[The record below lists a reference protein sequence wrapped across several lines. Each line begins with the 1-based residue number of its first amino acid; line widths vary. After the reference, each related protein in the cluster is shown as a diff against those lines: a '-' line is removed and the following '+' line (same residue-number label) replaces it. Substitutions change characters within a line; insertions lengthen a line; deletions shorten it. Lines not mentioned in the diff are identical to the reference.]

1 MTERAAP
8 RRRTAVIGGG
18 VSGLTA
24 AYVLACSHEVTLY
37 EADDRLGGHAH
48 THEVK
53 GPDGVV
59 RAVDSGFIV
68 HNDRTYPHLLR
79 LFGEL
84 GVATRATTM
93 SLSVHCEG
101 CGLEYA
107 GARGPR
113 GLFAGRRS
121 AVNPEYLRMLS
132 RIPSFHRRARSLL
145 AAAEAGDAGD
155 AGDGRPGAGEGA
167 EARDGASR
175 AAPYEIT
182 LAEFLE
188 RGRFGAYF
196 TAHFAIPLVA
206 SVWSCP
212 PDTALRYPARYL
224 FRFLEHHGLLSVG
237 GSPRWRTV
245 EGGSARYVERL
256 RERLDAVYLAA
267 PVRSLARTPQGV
279 AVTTAGGA
287 TNLYDSVVVAVHAD
301 QALRLLADPTG
312 AERTALGAFRYSRNR
327 TVLHTDASVLPR
339 AAGARGCWN
348 YRLSGC
354 RPADAHV
361 RVSYDMNRLQGLAGP
376 EPYVVTLNADDR
388 VRPELVL
395 AEMEYEHPVYT
406 PESVA
411 TQRLLPAL
419 SGPVTAFA
427 GAYHGWGF
435 HEDGCRSGVGAA
447 AALGVTW

>member
-1 MTERAAP
+1 MTQRGPAGRP
-8 RRRTAVIGGG
+8 RTAVIGGG

-24 AYVLACSHEVTLY
+24 AYVLARSHEVTLY

-48 THEVK
+48 THELK

-79 LFGEL
+79 LFAEL
-84 GVATRATTM
+84 GVATRPTTM

-121 AVNPEYLRMLS
+121 AANPEYLRMLA
-132 RIPSFHRRARSLL
+132 RIPAFHRRARRLL
-145 AAAEAGDAGD
+145 AATSPAGA
-155 AGDGRPGAGEGA
+155 
-167 EARDGASR
+167 
-175 AAPYEIT
+175 EIT
-182 LAEFLE
+182 LAQFLQQ
-188 RGRFGAYF
+188 GRFGAYF

-212 PDTALRYPARYL
+212 PDTALGYPARYL

-237 GSPRWRTV
+237 GSPSWRTV
-245 EGGSARYVERL
+245 AGGSARYVERI

-267 PVRSLARTPQGV
+267 PVRALARTPRGV
-279 AVTTAGGA
+279 SVTTAGGA
-287 TNLYDSVVVAVHAD
+287 TDLYDAVVVAVHAD
-301 QALRLLADPTG
+301 QALRLLADPTD

-327 TVLHTDASVLPR
+327 TLLHTDTSVLPR
-339 AAGARGCWN
+339 APGARGCWN

-354 RPADAHV
+354 RPDDAHV
-361 RVSYDMNRLQGLAGP
+361 RVSYDMNRLQGLDGP
-376 EPYVVTLNADDR
+376 EPYVVTLNAGGA

-406 PESVA
+406 TESVA
-411 TQRLLPAL
+411 AQRLLPAL
-419 SGPVTAFA
+419 SGQVTAFA

-435 HEDGCRSGVGAA
+435 HEDGCRSGVAAA
-447 AALGVTW
+447 AALGVSW

>member
-1 MTERAAP
+1 MTERGAARP
-8 RRRTAVIGGG
+8 RTAVIGGG

-24 AYVLACSHEVTLY
+24 AYVLARSHEVTLY

-84 GVATRATTM
+84 GVATRPTTM

-113 GLFAGRRS
+113 GLFARRRS
-121 AVNPEYLRMLS
+121 AVNPQYLRMLA
-132 RIPSFHRRARSLL
+132 RIPEFHRGARRLL
-145 AAAEAGDAGD
+145 ADADAGTS
-155 AGDGRPGAGEGA
+155 GTSGTGAATATTGA
-167 EARDGASR
+167 A
-175 AAPYEIT
+175 EIT

-188 RGRFGAYF
+188 RGRFGSYF

-212 PDTALRYPARYL
+212 PDTALGYPARYL

-237 GSPRWRTV
+237 GSPSWRTV

-256 RERLDAVYLAA
+256 REKLDAVYLAA
-267 PVRSLARTPQGV
+267 PVRALARTPRGV
-279 AVTTAGGA
+279 SVTTAGGA
-287 TNLYDSVVVAVHAD
+287 TDLYDAVVVAVHAD
-301 QALRLLADPTG
+301 QALRLLADPTD

-327 TVLHTDASVLPR
+327 TVLHTDDAVLPR
-339 AAGARGCWN
+339 APGARGCWN

-361 RVSYDMNRLQGLAGP
+361 RVSYDMNRLQGLDGP
-376 EPYVVTLNADDR
+376 EPYVVTLNADGA
-388 VRPELVL
+388 VRPESVL

-406 PESVA
+406 TESVA
-411 TQRLLPAL
+411 AQRLLPAL

-435 HEDGCRSGVGAA
+435 HEDGCRSGVEAA

>member
-1 MTERAAP
+1 MTERGAP
-8 RRRTAVIGGG
+8 RPRTAVIGGG

-24 AYVLACSHEVTLY
+24 AYVLARSHEVTLY

-48 THEVK
+48 THELK

-84 GVATRATTM
+84 GVATRPTTM

-113 GLFAGRRS
+113 GLFARRRS
-121 AVNPEYLRMLS
+121 AVNPEYLRMLA
-132 RIPSFHRRARSLL
+132 RIPAFHRRARRLL
-145 AAAEAGDAGD
+145 ATTTATATATG
-155 AGDGRPGAGEGA
+155 
-167 EARDGASR
+167 
-175 AAPYEIT
+175 EIT

-212 PDTALRYPARYL
+212 PNTALGYPARYL
-224 FRFLEHHGLLSVG
+224 FRFLEHHGMLSVG
-237 GSPRWRTV
+237 GSPNWRTV
-245 EGGSARYVERL
+245 EGGSARYVERV
-256 RERLDAVYLAA
+256 RDRLDAVCLAA
-267 PVRSLARTPQGV
+267 PVRALARTPQGV
-279 AVTTAGGA
+279 SVTTAGGA
-287 TNLYDSVVVAVHAD
+287 TDLYDAVVVAVHAD
-301 QALRLLADPTG
+301 QALRLLADPTD
-312 AERTALGAFRYSRNR
+312 AERAALGAFRYSRNR
-327 TVLHTDASVLPR
+327 TVLHTDTSVLPR
-339 AAGARGCWN
+339 TPGARGCWN

-361 RVSYDMNRLQGLAGP
+361 RVSYDMNRLQGLDGP
-376 EPYVVTLNADDR
+376 EPYVVTLNADDE
-388 VRPELVL
+388 VRPESVL

-406 PESVA
+406 TESVA
-411 TQRLLPAL
+411 AQRLLPAL

-435 HEDGCRSGVGAA
+435 HEDGCRSGVEAA

>member
-1 MTERAAP
+1 MTERGAP
-8 RRRTAVIGGG
+8 RPRTAVIGGG

-24 AYVLACSHEVTLY
+24 AYVLARSHEVTLY

-48 THEVK
+48 THELK

-68 HNDRTYPHLLR
+68 HNDRTYPQLIR

-84 GVATRATTM
+84 GVATRPTTM
-93 SLSVHCEG
+93 SLSVRCEG

-113 GLFAGRRS
+113 GLLARRRS
-121 AVNPEYLRMLS
+121 AVNPQYLRMLA
-132 RIPSFHRRARSLL
+132 RIPAFHRRARRLL
-145 AAAEAGDAGD
+145 AAAGS
-155 AGDGRPGAGEGA
+155 GAGTA
-167 EARDGASR
+167 
-175 AAPYEIT
+175 EIT

-212 PDTALRYPARYL
+212 PDTALGYPARYL
-224 FRFLEHHGLLSVG
+224 FRFLEHHGMLSVG
-237 GSPRWRTV
+237 GSPSWRTV
-245 EGGSARYVERL
+245 EGGSARYVERV
-256 RERLDAVYLAA
+256 RERLDAVYLAT
-267 PVRSLARTPQGV
+267 PVRALARTPRGV
-279 AVTTAGGA
+279 SVTTAGGA
-287 TNLYDSVVVAVHAD
+287 TDLYDAVVVAVHAD
-301 QALRLLADPTG
+301 QALRLLADPTD

-327 TVLHTDASVLPR
+327 TVLHTDTSVLPR
-339 AAGARGCWN
+339 APGARGCWN

-361 RVSYDMNRLQGLAGP
+361 RVSYDMNRLQGLDGP
-376 EPYVVTLNADDR
+376 EPYVVTLNAGEA

-406 PESVA
+406 TESVA
-411 TQRLLPAL
+411 AQRLLPAL

-435 HEDGCRSGVGAA
+435 HEDGCRSGVAAA

>member
-1 MTERAAP
+1 MTQRGPAGRP
-8 RRRTAVIGGG
+8 RTAVIGGG

-24 AYVLACSHEVTLY
+24 AYVLARSHEVTLY

-48 THEVK
+48 THELK

-79 LFGEL
+79 LFAEL
-84 GVATRATTM
+84 GVATRPTTM

-121 AVNPEYLRMLS
+121 AANPEYLRMLA
-132 RIPSFHRRARSLL
+132 RIPAFHRRARRLL
-145 AAAEAGDAGD
+145 ATASPDDA
-155 AGDGRPGAGEGA
+155 
-167 EARDGASR
+167 
-175 AAPYEIT
+175 EIT
-182 LAEFLE
+182 LAQFLQQ
-188 RGRFGAYF
+188 GRFGAYF

-212 PDTALRYPARYL
+212 PDTALGYPARYL

-237 GSPRWRTV
+237 GSPSWRTV
-245 EGGSARYVERL
+245 AGGSARYVEL
-256 RERLDAVYLAA
+256 IRERLDAVYLAA
-267 PVRSLARTPQGV
+267 PVRALARTPRGV
-279 AVTTAGGA
+279 SVTTAGGA
-287 TNLYDSVVVAVHAD
+287 TDLYDAVVVAVHAD
-301 QALRLLADPTG
+301 QALRLLADPTD

-327 TVLHTDASVLPR
+327 TLLHTDTSVLPR
-339 AAGARGCWN
+339 APGARGCWN

-354 RPADAHV
+354 RPDDAHV
-361 RVSYDMNRLQGLAGP
+361 RVSYDMNRLQGLDGP
-376 EPYVVTLNADDR
+376 EPYVVTLNADGA

-406 PESVA
+406 TESVA
-411 TQRLLPAL
+411 AQRLLPAL

-435 HEDGCRSGVGAA
+435 HEDGCRSGVAAA
-447 AALGVTW
+447 AALGVSW

>member
-1 MTERAAP
+1 MTERGAP
-8 RRRTAVIGGG
+8 RPRTAVIGGG

-24 AYVLACSHEVTLY
+24 AYVLARSHEVTLY

-59 RAVDSGFIV
+59 RSVDSGFIV

-84 GVATRATTM
+84 GVATRPTTM

-113 GLFAGRRS
+113 GLFARRRS
-121 AVNPEYLRMLS
+121 AVNPQYLRMLA
-132 RIPSFHRRARSLL
+132 RIPAFHRQARELL
-145 AAAEAGDAGD
+145 AAG
-155 AGDGRPGAGEGA
+155 PGEP
-167 EARDGASR
+167 

-212 PDTALRYPARYL
+212 PDTALGYPARYL
-224 FRFLEHHGLLSVG
+224 FRFLEHHGMLSVG
-237 GSPRWRTV
+237 GSPSWRTV

-267 PVRSLARTPQGV
+267 PVRAVARTPQGV
-279 AVTTAGGA
+279 SVTTAGGA
-287 TNLYDSVVVAVHAD
+287 TDLYDSVVVAVHAD
-301 QALRLLADPTG
+301 QALGLLADPTD
-312 AERTALGAFRYSRNR
+312 AERAALGVFRYSRNR
-327 TVLHTDASVLPR
+327 TVLHTDTSVLPHTV
-339 AAGARGCWN
+339 GARGCWN

-361 RVSYDMNRLQGLAGP
+361 RVSYDMNRLQGLDGT
-376 EPYVVTLNADDR
+376 EPYVVTLNAGDR
-388 VRPELVL
+388 VRPELVV
-395 AEMEYEHPVYT
+395 AEMEYEHPVYSQ
-406 PESVA
+406 ESVA
-411 TQRLLPAL
+411 AQRLLPAL

-435 HEDGCRSGVGAA
+435 HEDGCRSGVAAA

>member
-1 MTERAAP
+1 MTERRSRP
-8 RRRTAVIGGG
+8 RTAVVGGG

-24 AYVLACSHEVTLY
+24 AYVLARSHEVTLY

-48 THEVK
+48 THDVK
-53 GPDGVV
+53 GPDGLV

-68 HNDRTYPHLLR
+68 HNDRTYPHLTR

-84 GVATRATTM
+84 GVATRPTTM
-93 SLSVHCEG
+93 SLAVHCEG

-113 GLFAGRRS
+113 GLFARPRS
-121 AVNPEYLRMLS
+121 AARPAYLRMLA
-132 RIPSFHRRARSLL
+132 RIPAFHRAARRLL
-145 AAAEAGDAGD
+145 AA
-155 AGDGRPGAGEGA
+155 GAPVRE
-167 EARDGASR
+167 
-175 AAPYEIT
+175 PT

-188 RGRFGAYF
+188 RGRFGSYF

-212 PDTALRYPARYL
+212 PDTALGYPARYL
-224 FRFLEHHGLLSVG
+224 FRFLEHHGMLSVG

-256 RERLDAVYLAA
+256 RERLDSVYAA
-267 PVRSLARTPQGV
+267 TPVRTVARTPQGV

-287 TNLYDSVVVAVHAD
+287 TDLYDSVVVAVHAD
-301 QALRLLADPTG
+301 QALRLLADPTD

-327 TVLHTDASVLPR
+327 TVLHTDTSVLPR

-354 RPADAHV
+354 RPDDARV
-361 RVSYDMNRLQGLAGP
+361 RVSYDMNRLQGLDGP
-376 EPYVVTLNADDR
+376 QPFVVTLNAGDR

-406 PESVA
+406 TESVA
-411 TQRLLPAL
+411 AQRLLPAL

-435 HEDGCRSGVGAA
+435 HEDGCRSGVEAA
-447 AALGVTW
+447 AALGVAW

>member
-1 MTERAAP
+1 MTERGAP
-8 RRRTAVIGGG
+8 RPRTAVIGGG

-24 AYVLACSHEVTLY
+24 AYVLARSHEVTVY

-84 GVATRATTM
+84 GVATRPTTM

-113 GLFAGRRS
+113 GLFARSRS
-121 AVNPEYLRMLS
+121 AVNPRYLRMLA
-132 RIPSFHRRARSLL
+132 RIPAFHRRARRLL
-145 AAAEAGDAGD
+145 ATADTVGTE
-155 AGDGRPGAGEGA
+155 GAGG
-167 EARDGASR
+167 G
-175 AAPYEIT
+175 EIT

-188 RGRFGAYF
+188 QGRFGAYF

-212 PDTALRYPARYL
+212 PDTALGYPARYL

-237 GSPRWRTV
+237 GSPAWRTV
-245 EGGSARYVERL
+245 EGGSARYVERV
-256 RERLDAVYLAA
+256 RERLDAVYTAT
-267 PVRSLARTPQGV
+267 PVRALARTPQGV
-279 AVTTAGGA
+279 SVTTARGA
-287 TNLYDSVVVAVHAD
+287 TALYDAVVVAVHAD
-301 QALRLLADPTG
+301 QALRLLADPTD
-312 AERTALGAFRYSRNR
+312 AERAALGAFRYSRNR
-327 TVLHTDASVLPR
+327 TVLHTDDSVLPS
-339 AAGARGCWN
+339 APGARGCWN

-354 RPADAHV
+354 LPDDAHV
-361 RVSYDMNRLQGLAGP
+361 RVSYDMNRLQGLDGP
-376 EPYVVTLNADDR
+376 EAYVVTLNAGDA
-388 VRPELVL
+388 VRPGSVL

-406 PESVA
+406 TESVA
-411 TQRLLPAL
+411 AQRLLPAL

-435 HEDGCRSGVGAA
+435 HEDGCRSGVEAA
-447 AALGVTW
+447 AALGVSW

>member
-1 MTERAAP
+1 MTERGAARP
-8 RRRTAVIGGG
+8 RTAVIGGG

-24 AYVLACSHEVTLY
+24 AYVLARSHEVTLY

-84 GVATRATTM
+84 GVATRPTTM

-113 GLFAGRRS
+113 GLFARRRS
-121 AVNPEYLRMLS
+121 AVNPQYLRMLA
-132 RIPSFHRRARSLL
+132 RIPEFHRGARRLL
-145 AAAEAGDAGD
+145 ADADAGTS
-155 AGDGRPGAGEGA
+155 GTTGAA
-167 EARDGASR
+167 
-175 AAPYEIT
+175 EIT

-188 RGRFGAYF
+188 RGRFGSYF

-212 PDTALRYPARYL
+212 PDTALGYPARYL

-237 GSPRWRTV
+237 GSPSWRTV

-256 RERLDAVYLAA
+256 REKLDAVYLAA
-267 PVRSLARTPQGV
+267 PVRALARTPRGV
-279 AVTTAGGA
+279 SVTTAGGA
-287 TNLYDSVVVAVHAD
+287 TDLYDAVVVAVHAD
-301 QALRLLADPTG
+301 QALRLLADPTD

-327 TVLHTDASVLPR
+327 TVLHTDDAVLPR
-339 AAGARGCWN
+339 APGARGCWN

-361 RVSYDMNRLQGLAGP
+361 RVSYDMNRLQGLDGP
-376 EPYVVTLNADDR
+376 EPYVVTLNADGA
-388 VRPELVL
+388 VRPESVL

-406 PESVA
+406 TESVA
-411 TQRLLPAL
+411 AQRLLPAL

-435 HEDGCRSGVGAA
+435 HEDGCRSGVEAA

>member
-1 MTERAAP
+1 MSERGRP
-8 RRRTAVIGGG
+8 RTAVVGGG

-24 AYVLACSHEVTLY
+24 AYVLARSHEVTLY

-53 GPDGVV
+53 GPDGRV

-84 GVATRATTM
+84 GVATRPTTM

-113 GLFAGRRS
+113 GLFARPRC
-121 AVNPEYLRMLS
+121 ALRPAYLRMLA
-132 RIPSFHRRARSLL
+132 RVPEFHRQARRLL
-145 AAAEAGDAGD
+145 AGPAET
-155 AGDGRPGAGEGA
+155 PE
-167 EARDGASR
+167 
-175 AAPYEIT
+175 PT
-182 LAEFLE
+182 LGEFLE
-188 RGRFGAYF
+188 RGGFGPYF
-196 TAHFAIPLVA
+196 TGHFAVPLVA

-212 PDTALRYPARYL
+212 PGDALAYPARYL
-224 FRFLEHHGLLSVG
+224 FRFLDHHGMLSVG

-256 RERLDAVYLAA
+256 RDALGAGT
-267 PVRSLARTPQGV
+267 VRSGARV
-279 AVTTAGGA
+279 RSVSRTAGGVWITTA
-287 TNLYDSVVVAVHAD
+287 DGVPAAYDSVVVAVHAD
-301 QALRLLADPTG
+301 EALRLLADPSDT
-312 AERTALGAFRYSRNR
+312 ERSVLGAFRYSRNR

-339 AAGARGCWN
+339 ASGARGCWN
-348 YRLSGC
+348 HRLSGC
-354 RPADAHV
+354 RPAGAPV
-361 RVSYDMNRLQGLAGP
+361 EVSYDMNRLQGLSGP
-376 EPYVVTLNADDR
+376 EAYVVTLNAAAGR
-388 VRPELVL
+388 VRPERVL
-395 AEMEYEHPVYT
+395 AEMVYEHPLYT

-411 TQRLLPAL
+411 AQQRLPGL

-435 HEDGCRSGVGAA
+435 HEDGCRSGVAAA
-447 AALGVTW
+447 AALGVVW

>member
-1 MTERAAP
+1 MTGRGREQDPQRGGGRP
-8 RRRTAVIGGG
+8 RTAVVGGG

-24 AYVLACSHEVTLY
+24 AYVLARSHEVTLY
-37 EADDRLGGHAH
+37 EAADRLGGHAH
-48 THEVK
+48 THELK

-68 HNDRTYPHLLR
+68 HNDRTYPNLSR

-84 GVATRATTM
+84 GVATRPTTM

-113 GLFAGRRS
+113 GLFARPRS
-121 AVNPEYLRMLS
+121 AVNPNYLRMLA
-132 RIPSFHRRARSLL
+132 RIPVFHRMARRLL
-145 AAAEAGDAGD
+145 AAHG
-155 AGDGRPGAGEGA
+155 
-167 EARDGASR
+167 
-175 AAPYEIT
+175 APYEWT

-188 RGRFGAYF
+188 RGRFGPYF

-212 PDTALRYPARYL
+212 PDAALGHPARYL

-245 EGGSARYVERL
+245 EGGSARYVERV
-256 RERLDAVYLAA
+256 RDHLDTVYAAA
-267 PVRSLARTPQGV
+267 PVRAIARTARGV

-287 TNLYDSVVVAVHAD
+287 TDLYDSVVVAVHAD
-301 QALRLLADPTG
+301 QALELLADPTE
-312 AERTALGAFRYSRNR
+312 AERAALGAFGYSRNR
-327 TVLHTDASVLPR
+327 TVLHTDDSVLPR

-354 RPADAHV
+354 RPDDAHV
-361 RVSYDMNRLQGLAGP
+361 RVSYDMNRLQGLDGP

-395 AEMEYEHPVYT
+395 AEMEYEHPVHT
-406 PESVA
+406 VESVA
-411 TQRLLPAL
+411 AQRLLPAL

-435 HEDGCRSGVGAA
+435 HEDGCRSGVAAA
-447 AALGVTW
+447 AALGVEW